1 MGEEFEVESPRLDS
15 KESSGQDTVRKLL
28 LRRGSLSWAHHG
40 RLLSYPVAVGLEP
53 KNVMVLF
60 SLLHLSCIAFLTTEL
75 IFYGKHY

>member
-40 RLLSYPVAVGLEP
+40 RLLSYPVSGSGVGAQ
-53 KNVMVLF
+53 K
-60 SLLHLSCIAFLTTEL
+60 CDGAFLTSASFL
-75 IFYGKHY
+75 YSFPHYRADILG